1 MKNRLFFIDVLRGIA
16 ACMVIFQHLFEV
28 RSTWFH
34 AFSSNYFQAGVFG
47 VSLFFIISGFVI
59 TLSIEK
65 SKSLLTFW
73 IRRLFRIYPLYL
85 FCLVAFIII
94 GLINGEH
101 FSIVKILLNLF
112 LINEP
117 ASMRIIGLSWTLTY
131 EMIFYDLISCLVIMK
146 FNGKLLAISC
156 GLIILALMLAVFLN
170 SYAAVVLIY
179 FINFFSGGVFY
190 LYYTKRVKLNWFL
203 GYGLL
208 LLGSYLIIN
217 YLGLMHVTDT
227 AIGSRAFLPRT
238 SANFFAVILFGLALY
253 FQSTKIMQNRALLY
267 LGEIS
272 YSLYL
277 MQALS
282 LGLFNNAFLGIL
294 STFIVAS
301 STYYL
306 VERPFI
312 KFGHNLANKFQ

>member
-1 MKNRLFFIDVLRGIA
+1 MKNRLFFIDVLRGVA

-34 AFSSNYFQAGVFG
+34 DFSSNYFQAGVFG

-65 SKSLLTFW
+65 SKSLFTFW
-73 IRRLFRIYPLYL
+73 IRRIFRIYPLYL
-85 FCLVAFIII
+85 FCLAAFIIL

-101 FSIVKILLNLF
+101 FGLAKIFLNLF
-112 LINEP
+112 MINEP
-117 ASMRIIGLSWTLTY
+117 ASMRIIGLSWTLTF
-131 EMIFYDLISCLVIMK
+131 EIIFYILISGLVLVK
-146 FNGKLLAISC
+146 FHGKLLIISV
-156 GLIILALMLAVFLN
+156 GFIFLALILAVVKH

-179 FINFFSGGVFY
+179 FINFFSGGVCY
-190 LYYTKRVKLNWFL
+190 LYYTKRVKFKVFL
-203 GYGLL
+203 GYSLF
-208 LLGSYLIIN
+208 LLGSYLVVN
-217 YLGLMHVTDT
+217 YFGLMHVTDS
-227 AIGSRAFLPRT
+227 AIGSRVFLPRT
-238 SANFFAVILFGLALY
+238 SANFLAVILFGLALY
-253 FQSTKIMQNRALLY
+253 MQSNKIMQNRSLLY

-282 LGLFNNAFLGIL
+282 LGLFENAWL
-294 STFIVAS
+294 SVLLTFVVAS
-301 STYYL
+301 VTYY
-306 VERPFI
+306 VIEKPFI